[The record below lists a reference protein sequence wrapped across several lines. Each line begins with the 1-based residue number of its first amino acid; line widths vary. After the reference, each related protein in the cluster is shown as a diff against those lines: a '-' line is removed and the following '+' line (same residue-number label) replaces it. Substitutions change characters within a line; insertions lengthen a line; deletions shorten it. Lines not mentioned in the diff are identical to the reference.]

1 VSIGHTKLFFK
12 DLLFSI
18 LGISPWFSP
27 KSSKHYLS
35 FKLNTLLFSLLLLYI
50 IIRMRTDIIQKII
63 PILFKICMQI
73 SHTSLG
79 YVSIPNNFGNN
90 LYPCHIAYLA
100 IVALKYVSIIIG
112 ILPQILPFTMITI
125 LNLHFTFLFFMV
137 TYCDLVID
145 IGHIV
150 NIFIPA
156 LSTISTINLACTI
169 ESFQACRANILMTII
184 GINWSRYSRTSGQS

>member
-1 VSIGHTKLFFK
+1 
-12 DLLFSI
+12 
-18 LGISPWFSP
+18 
-27 KSSKHYLS
+27 
-35 FKLNTLLFSLLLLYI
+35 
-50 IIRMRTDIIQKII
+50 MRTDIIQKII

-79 YVSIPNNFGNN
+79 NVTIPNNFGNN

-112 ILPQILPFTMITI
+112 ILPQILPFTMIAI

-137 TYCDLVID
+137 TICDLVID

-150 NIFIPA
+150 YIFIPTLA
-156 LSTISTINLACTI
+156 TIIAVNLACTI
-169 ESFQACRANILMTII
+169 ERLKTCRADIFVLII
-184 GINWSRYSRTSGQS
+184 RIYWSRYNCRSR

>member
-1 VSIGHTKLFFK
+1 
-12 DLLFSI
+12 
-18 LGISPWFSP
+18 
-27 KSSKHYLS
+27 
-35 FKLNTLLFSLLLLYI
+35 
-50 IIRMRTDIIQKII
+50 MRTDIIQKII

-100 IVALKYVSIIIG
+100 IVSLKYVSIIIG
-112 ILPQILPFTMITI
+112 ILPQILPFTMIAI

-150 NIFIPA
+150 YILIPTFTA
-156 LSTISTINLACTI
+156 IVAVYLACTI
-169 ESFQACRANILMTII
+169 KGIKACLTYIFVPTIC
-184 GINWSRYSRTSGQS
+184 INWCSYCSTCRQS